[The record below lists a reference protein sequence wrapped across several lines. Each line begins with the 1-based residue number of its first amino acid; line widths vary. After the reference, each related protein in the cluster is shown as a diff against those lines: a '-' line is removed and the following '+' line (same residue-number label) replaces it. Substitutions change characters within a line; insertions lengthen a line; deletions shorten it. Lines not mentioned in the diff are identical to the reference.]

1 MRNYATAQE
10 VGGRDRQCDA
20 TAVAAAP
27 GGVMAYA
34 LLDGIGSE
42 PEVARWTRAAAHRL
56 AFTAARHRDAETG
69 LRAVY
74 DHYAADPERQWNDEL
89 PKAAAVVAVT
99 APGLPL
105 TVAWSGDSRAYL
117 LRGGTFERLTN
128 DHNLRRVRGG
138 PPNLLTSCLGSTDT
152 DDELQAHVRHPAVE
166 ATTRHPA
173 HRWARLAMFSDG
185 GYEPLEQSC
194 VRMEDHLVGALED
207 VPGGLVSMAVELGGF
222 RPDNATALVADLH
235 QGIHY

>member
-20 TAVAAAP
+20 TAVAAGP

-42 PEVARWTRAAAHRL
+42 PEVARWTRAAAHRV
-56 AFTAARHRDAETG
+56 AFTAVRHRDAADG

-74 DHYAADPERQWNDEL
+74 DHYAADPERKWRDDL
-89 PKAAAVVAVT
+89 PQAAAVVAVT
-99 APGLPL
+99 APGRPL

-117 LRGGTFERLTN
+117 LRGGVLERLTE
-128 DHNLRRVRGG
+128 DHNLRRVQGG
-138 PPNLLTSCLGSTDT
+138 PANLLTACLGATDT
-152 DDELQAHVRHPAVE
+152 DDELRKDVGHPAVE
-166 ATTRHPA
+166 STRRTLAHP
-173 HRWARLAMFSDG
+173 WARLALFSDG

-194 VRMEDHLVGALED
+194 VRMEDYLVGAVED
-207 VPGGLVSMAVELGGF
+207 VPGGLVSMALECGGI